1 MIRLICKSVH
11 KLYCVSRKPVD
22 ECWGKSAG
30 TGPIKQMFYYYMEG
44 ISMKTR
50 RLLASALCAAF
61 LLTTATAC
69 TKPTASSNGGSASAA
84 PEASEASQAPEKVTL
99 TFWNNYTNDT
109 QHVMENTIKQ
119 WNTDHPDIQIEASA
133 TENNA
138 YKTKIKT
145 AIAGDSAPDIIYT
158 WAGGFTQPFVEAGK
172 ILPLDDYLN
181 DGTKDK
187 MLPGALTNITYD
199 GKVYGLTYNQQAG
212 ALYVNKDLFKENNVE
227 IPKTF
232 DDLLAA
238 VKTFKAKGITPMA
251 VGEKDQWPGMWY
263 YDMIALRS
271 AGAAACLDVLN
282 KKASYDQ
289 APFTDAAQ
297 KLEDLVSAGAFSND
311 VLSVTRDDS
320 VAQFT
325 QGKIPMYFGGNFD
338 AQLIDESLKGK
349 VSAVKFPTI
358 TGGNGADTEYLGGG
372 ADALCISAKT
382 KYKDQAVEAIKFLA
396 STFSTVMYQT
406 GGGLPEWKYDGLDE
420 STIDPLSKQIMD
432 DIVNGS
438 TASVPA
444 WDLYLTGDD
453 AQTHL
458 DLVQSLFGLA
468 ITPADYSKQM
478 QQKINKS

>member
-1 MIRLICKSVH
+1 MKSRRVF
-11 KLYCVSRKPVD
+11 
-22 ECWGKSAG
+22 AG
-30 TGPIKQMFYYYMEG
+30 VLCA
-44 ISMKTR
+44 SV
-50 RLLASALCAAF
+50 LLTMASACS
-61 LLTTATAC
+61 
-69 TKPTASSNGGSASAA
+69 KPQSSTSSAKGNTPASSAS
-84 PEASEASQAPEKVTL
+84 SEKVTL

-109 QHVMENTIKQ
+109 QHVMANTIKQ
-119 WNTDHPDIQIEASA
+119 WNTDNPNIQIDANS

-145 AIAGDSAPDIIYT
+145 AIASNSAPDIIYS
-158 WAGGFTQPFVEAGK
+158 WAGGFTKTFVDAGK
-172 ILPLDDYLN
+172 ILPLDEYLN

-187 MLPGALTNITYD
+187 MLTGALTNITFS

-212 ALYVNKDLFKENNVE
+212 ALYVNNDLFKQNGVK
-227 IPKTF
+227 IPTTF
-232 DDLLAA
+232 DELLTA
-238 VKTFKAKGITPMA
+238 VKTFKGKGITPMC

-271 AGAAACLDVLN
+271 AGASACLDALN

-297 KLEDLVSAGAFSND
+297 KLEDLVSAGAFSKD

-358 TGGNGADTEYLGGG
+358 SGGKGVDTEYLGGG
-372 ADALCISAKT
+372 ADALLVNANT
-382 KYKDQAVEAIKFLA
+382 KYKEQAVKAVKYLAEKF
-396 STFSTVMYQT
+396 SSGMYLT
-406 GGGLPEWKYDGLDE
+406 GGGLPEWKYDSLDQ
-420 STIDPLSKQIMD
+420 TKIDPLSKQIMD
-432 DIVNGS
+432 DIVKGS
-438 TASVPA
+438 TGSVPA

-458 DLVQSLFGLA
+458 DLVQKLFGKT

>member
-1 MIRLICKSVH
+1 MKSRRV
-11 KLYCVSRKPVD
+11 
-22 ECWGKSAG
+22 
-30 TGPIKQMFYYYMEG
+30 
-44 ISMKTR
+44 ISGV
-50 RLLASALCAAF
+50 LCATV
-61 LLTTATAC
+61 LLTMATAC
-69 TKPTASSNGGSASAA
+69 STSQPSSSSNGNASAS
-84 PEASEASQAPEKVTL
+84 SEKVTL

-109 QHVMENTIKQ
+109 QHVMANTIKQ
-119 WNTDHPDIQIEASA
+119 WNTDNPNIQIDANS

-145 AIAGDSAPDIIYT
+145 AIAGNSAPDIIYS
-158 WAGGFTQPFVEAGK
+158 WAGGFTKTFVDAGK
-172 ILPLDDYLN
+172 ILPLDEYLN

-187 MLPGALTNITYD
+187 LLNGALTNITFN

-212 ALYVNKDLFKENNVE
+212 ALYVNNDLFKQNGVK
-227 IPKTF
+227 IPTTF
-232 DDLLAA
+232 DELLNA
-238 VKTFKAKGITPMA
+238 VKTFKVKGITPMC
-251 VGEKDQWPGMWY
+251 VGEKDEWPGMWY

-271 AGAAACLDVLN
+271 AGASACLDALN

-297 KLEDLVSAGAFSND
+297 KLEDLVSAGAFSKD

-358 TGGNGADTEYLGGG
+358 SGGKGVDTEYLGGG
-372 ADALCISAKT
+372 ADALLVNANT
-382 KYKDQAVEAIKFLA
+382 KYKDQAVKAVKYLAEKF
-396 STFSTVMYQT
+396 SSGMYQT
-406 GGGLPEWKYDGLDE
+406 GGGLPEWKYDSLDQ
-420 STIDPLSKQIMD
+420 SKIDPLSKQIMD
-432 DIVNGS
+432 NIVTGS
-438 TASVPA
+438 TGSVPA

-458 DLVQSLFGLA
+458 DLVQKLFGKTV
-468 ITPADYSKQM
+468 TPADYSKQM

>member
-1 MIRLICKSVH
+1 MKSRRVF
-11 KLYCVSRKPVD
+11 
-22 ECWGKSAG
+22 AG
-30 TGPIKQMFYYYMEG
+30 VLCA
-44 ISMKTR
+44 SV
-50 RLLASALCAAF
+50 LLTMASACSKPQA
-61 LLTTATAC
+61 TTTSSAQGNT
-69 TKPTASSNGGSASAA
+69 PASSAS
-84 PEASEASQAPEKVTL
+84 SEKITL
-99 TFWNNYTNDT
+99 AFWDNYTNDT
-109 QHVMENTIKQ
+109 QHVMANTIKQ
-119 WNTDHPDIQIEASA
+119 WNTDNPNIQIDANS

-145 AIAGDSAPDIIYT
+145 AIAGNNAPDIIYS
-158 WAGGFTQPFVEAGK
+158 WAGGFTKTFVDAGK
-172 ILPLDDYLN
+172 ILPLDEYLN

-187 MLPGALTNITYD
+187 MLTGALTNITFD

-212 ALYVNKDLFKENNVE
+212 ALYVNDDLFKQNGVKV
-227 IPKTF
+227 PTTF
-232 DDLLAA
+232 DELLTA
-238 VKTFKAKGITPMA
+238 VKTFKGKGITPMC

-271 AGAAACLDVLN
+271 AGASACLDALN

-297 KLEDLVSAGAFSND
+297 KLEDLVSAGAFSKD

-358 TGGNGADTEYLGGG
+358 AGGKGVDTEYLGGG
-372 ADALCISAKT
+372 ADALLVNANT
-382 KYKDQAVEAIKFLA
+382 KYKEQAVKAIKYLA
-396 STFSTVMYQT
+396 EKFSSGMYLT
-406 GGGLPEWKYDGLDE
+406 GGGLPEWKYDSLDQ
-420 STIDPLSKQIMD
+420 SKIDPLSKQIMD
-432 DIVNGS
+432 GIVKGS
-438 TASVPA
+438 TGSVPA

-458 DLVQSLFGLA
+458 DLVQKLFGKT

>member
-1 MIRLICKSVH
+1 MKS
-11 KLYCVSRKPVD
+11 
-22 ECWGKSAG
+22 
-30 TGPIKQMFYYYMEG
+30 
-44 ISMKTR
+44 R
-50 RLLASALCAAF
+50 RVITSVLCATVLLTMASACS
-61 LLTTATAC
+61 TPQSSSSSKGNT
-69 TKPTASSNGGSASAA
+69 PASS
-84 PEASEASQAPEKVTL
+84 EKITL

-109 QHVMENTIKQ
+109 QHVMANTIKQ
-119 WNTDHPDIQIEASA
+119 WNTDNPNIQIDANS

-145 AIAGDSAPDIIYT
+145 AIAGNSAPDIIYS
-158 WAGGFTQPFVEAGK
+158 WAGGFTKTFVDAGK
-172 ILPLDDYLN
+172 ILPLDEYLN

-187 MLPGALTNITYD
+187 LLNGALTNITFN

-212 ALYVNKDLFKENNVE
+212 ALYVNNDLFKQNSVK
-227 IPKTF
+227 IPTTF
-232 DDLLAA
+232 DELLTA
-238 VKTFKAKGITPMA
+238 VKTFKAKGITPMC
-251 VGEKDQWPGMWY
+251 VGEKDEWPGMWY

-271 AGAAACLDVLN
+271 AGASACLDALN

-297 KLEDLVSAGAFSND
+297 KLEDLVSAGAFSKD

-358 TGGNGADTEYLGGG
+358 SGGKGVNTEYLGGG
-372 ADALCISAKT
+372 ADALLVSANT
-382 KYKDQAVEAIKFLA
+382 KYKEQAVKAVKYLAEKFSSA
-396 STFSTVMYQT
+396 MYQT
-406 GGGLPEWKYDGLDE
+406 GGGLPEWKYDSLDQ
-420 STIDPLSKQIMD
+420 SKIDPLSKQIMD
-432 DIVNGS
+432 NIVTGS
-438 TASVPA
+438 TGSVPA

-458 DLVQSLFGLA
+458 DLVQKLFGKTV
-468 ITPADYSKQM
+468 TPADYSKQM

>member
-1 MIRLICKSVH
+1 MNVGSYALLCQKKPGRRKLGKIR
-11 KLYCVSRKPVD
+11 RN
-22 ECWGKSAG
+22 
-30 TGPIKQMFYYYMEG
+30 GPIKQIIYLILFMEE
-44 ISMKTR
+44 ICMKSR
-50 RLLASALCAAF
+50 RLFASVLCASF

-69 TKPTASSNGGSASAA
+69 AQSPAASSANGSANSTA
-84 PEASEASQAPEKVTL
+84 PATSTSSEKVTL

-109 QHVMENTIKQ
+109 QHVMANTIKQ
-119 WNTDHPDIQIEASA
+119 WNTDHPNIQIDASA

-145 AIAGDSAPDIIYT
+145 AIAGNSAPDIIYS
-158 WAGGFTQPFVEAGK
+158 WAGGFTKTFVDAGK

-187 MLPGALTNITYD
+187 MLTGALTNITYN

-212 ALYVNKDLFKENNVE
+212 ALYVNNDLFKQNNVK
-227 IPKTF
+227 IPTTF
-232 DDLLAA
+232 DELLTAI
-238 VKTFKAKGITPMA
+238 KTFKAKGVTPMA

-271 AGAAACLDVLN
+271 AGASACLDVLN

-297 KLEDLVSAGAFSND
+297 KLEDLVTAGAFSKD

-358 TGGNGADTEYLGGG
+358 AGAKGVNTEYLGGG
-372 ADALCISAKT
+372 ADALCISANT
-382 KYKDQAVEAIKFLA
+382 KYKDQAVQAVKFLA
-396 STFSTVMYQT
+396 PTFSTAMYQT
-406 GGGLPEWKYDGLDE
+406 GGGLPEWKYDSLDQ
-420 STIDPLSKQIMD
+420 SKIDPLSKQIMD
-432 DIVNGS
+432 DIVTGS

-444 WDLYLTGDD
+444 WDLYLTGND

-458 DLVQSLFGLA
+458 DLVQNLFGKTV
-468 ITPADYSKQM
+468 TPADYSKQM
-478 QQKINKS
+478 QQKINQS